1 MHSLAQALNSSYPK
15 EDPHWDSVV
24 VYLRGNEDKDAL
36 GRFRDNTGK
45 RYWSTGGQITLDTTT
60 YKYGGGSLQF
70 PGNNGASE
78 MGIGDAADLTLG
90 TNDFTMELWFNCSL
104 WPGGTW
110 YPGLLAQRSGSTSN
124 HSFTW
129 FCGVPGT
136 GGLGLHF
143 AYTVNGSTNFSTGL
157 SPFSFALNT
166 WYHVAVARLGST
178 LWQYVNGAMIGTPFN
193 IGTASIYN
201 SSQILKA
208 GCIDGGIG
216 GAFTTSY
223 FFGWMSDIRITN
235 GVCRYPNGT
244 SFTPPLGSFPD
255 K

>member
-1 MHSLAQALNSSYPK
+1 MHAPSQSLMSAYPNN
-15 EDPHWDSVV
+15 DPHWNYVSA
-24 VYLRGNEDKDAL
+24 YLRGNQPIDAL

-45 RYWSTGGQITLDTTT
+45 RYWSTGGLISLDTVRH
-60 YKYGGGSLQF
+60 KYGGGSLQF

-78 MGIGDAADLTLG
+78 IGTGDSEEFNLAG
-90 TNDFTMELWFNCSL
+90 KDFTMELWFNASL

-110 YPGLLAQRSGSTSN
+110 YPGLISQRTSTSSN

-157 SPFSFALNT
+157 HSYAFALDT
-166 WYHVAVARLGST
+166 WYHVAVSRIGPT
-178 LWQYVNGAMIGTPFN
+178 IYQYVNGVSIGSHN
-193 IGTASIYN
+193 IGTSVIYN
-201 SSQILKA
+201 SSQIVKL

-216 GAFTTSY
+216 SAFTTSY

>member
-1 MHSLAQALNSSYPK
+1 MHLLTQALTASYPDK
-15 EDPHWDSVV
+15 DPHWDSVAA
-24 VYLRGNEDKDAL
+24 YLRGNEPIDAL
-36 GRFRDNTGK
+36 NRFRDNTGK
-45 RYWSTGGQITLDTTT
+45 RYWSTGGQISLDTTT

-78 MGIGDAADLTLG
+78 IGINDAADLHLAN
-90 TNDFTMELWFNCSL
+90 NDFTMELWFNSAL
-104 WPGGTW
+104 WPSGTW
-110 YPGLLAQRSGSTSN
+110 YPGLIAQRASSTSN

-129 FCGVPGT
+129 FVGVPGT

-143 AYTVNGSTNFSTGL
+143 AYTTNGSTNVSTGIQ
-157 SPFSFALNT
+157 SYSFALNT
-166 WYHVAVARLGST
+166 WYHVAVSRIGSMVY
-178 LWQYVNGAMIGTPFN
+178 QYVNGVTIGSLN
-193 IGTASIYN
+193 VGTATIFN
-201 SSQILKA
+201 STSMVKL

-216 GAFTTSY
+216 GAFSTSY

-244 SFTPPLGSFPD
+244 SFTPPLRSFPD